1 MEYMIVYKYKASW
14 FWKKQKVTGHSY
26 NKEVDKLI
34 LFKKDGSLEEVAEWS
49 KHHVKLGTDFIA
61 AQKKQME
68 KETGTDIKLN
78 V

>member
-1 MEYMIVYKYKASW
+1 MEYVIVYKYKASW

-26 NKEVDKLI
+26 NKEVDKLV

-49 KHHVKLGTDFIA
+49 KHHVKLGVDFVA

>member
-34 LFKKDGSLEEVAEWS
+34 LFKKDVSYEQTCDNTAFLCTPNTN
-49 KHHVKLGTDFIA
+49 LICDMGTCLCPD
-61 AQKKQME
+61 
-68 KETGTDIKLN
+68 DPRL
-78 V
+78 